1 MNKITNY
8 LFLWFIK
15 LCFVWVVLAFIF
27 QITMLILTFTNPTL
41 ERKISNE
48 LMWKIDGTFN
58 K

>member
-15 LCFVWVVLAFIF
+15 LCFVWVVLALTF